1 MLLQFKITFLF
12 GYILKQII
20 FMWWPRWIFIS
31 HYSSHI
37 IVINTFNAYLLKK
50 IINFLFF
57 FIFSKTDYFY
67 DVSFSYVVFLSPGYF
82 QKYSVF
88 HRKNESLAG
97 LQACECD

>member
-31 HYSSHI
+31 HI
-37 IVINTFNAYLLKK
+37 IVINTFNA
-50 IINFLFF
+50 LF
-57 FIFSKTDYFY
+57 FSKTDYFY